1 MMTCYW
7 VMPYKD
13 KCEISL
19 ENLRTEVVSTSLTVY
34 SSDWEWNERTMY
46 FGVGWMEY
54 HRKYT
59 GLHKSI
65 NGTLDAEDIN
75 FVTLTGQGVYVGDA
89 ITIFN
94 TVGDWWGE
102 GDEKVYIDGE
112 SFPSHFGTGTEDYY
126 GYAWCMP
133 NFFEHPLLPNPM
145 AQELISLDT
154 WQI

>member
-102 GDEKVYIDGE
+102 GMKRYILMEKVSRHILGPGRRIITVMLGVCQI
-112 SFPSHFGTGTEDYY
+112 SL
-126 GYAWCMP
+126 
-133 NFFEHPLLPNPM
+133 NILLLPNPM